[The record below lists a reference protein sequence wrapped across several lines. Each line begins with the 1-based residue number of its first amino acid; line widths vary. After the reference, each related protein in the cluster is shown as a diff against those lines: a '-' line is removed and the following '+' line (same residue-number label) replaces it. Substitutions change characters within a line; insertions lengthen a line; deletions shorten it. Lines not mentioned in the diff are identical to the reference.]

1 MNYSIEKIT
10 TLIGARRIGQTDA
23 QIGWLLTDSR
33 SLCFPEETLFFALS
47 SARNDGHKYIPDLYR
62 RGVRNFVVSK
72 SPKLGD
78 DRGLNKGMTDASSD
92 PQPPNLGGLYKD
104 ANFLIVPSPLA
115 ALQRLAERHRDEF
128 DIPII
133 GITGSNGKTMV
144 KEWLY
149 QLLLPSQKIVRS
161 PRSYN
166 SQIGV
171 PLSVWLLNEQTEVGI
186 FEAGISQPGEMSA
199 LRDIIQPTIGVLT
212 SLGAPH
218 QENFRSIEEKCM
230 EKLELMHDT
239 EAMVYCSDTDIVSR
253 CIRRM
258 QYKGEKIAW
267 SRFDSNAPF
276 FVKMVECGRRSVEG
290 DYLIRKNL
298 PQDYSPSSFL
308 LPPSSKITYI
318 YHGEENTYTIPF
330 IDEASIENSITCAAV
345 ALHLG
350 LTPAQLADRMPRLE
364 PVAMR
369 LEVKQGQHGCI
380 LINDSYNSDINSLD
394 IALDFMGR
402 RGNEGTGA
410 RGREDTSSAD
420 SNLVP
425 PYPRTPVLP
434 KTIVLSDIF
443 QSGVSPDLLYTQ
455 VSDLCVKRGIDK
467 FIGIGPELSAQADR
481 IHIANKQFFADVNH
495 FLASNAFNDLHDE
508 LILLKGSRPF
518 GFDKITEQLEQKV
531 HETILEVNLNAVVEN
546 LNYYR
551 SFLKPETKMVCMI
564 KADAYGAGAVEIA
577 KTLQDHRVDYLAV
590 AVADEGVTLR
600 KAGITANIMI
610 MNPEMTAFK
619 TMFDYDLEPE
629 VYSFRLLDALI
640 KAARKEGITGWPVHI
655 KLDTGMHRLGFDPVD
670 DMFKLIDRL
679 KHQNAI
685 IPRSVFSHFVGSDSD
700 DFDAFSA
707 RQFELF
713 EQGSQKLQSAFSHKI
728 LRHMDN
734 SAGIEHFPERQLDMC
749 RLGLGLYGVDPYQP
763 PKLGGDRGLNK
774 GMTDAPSDPQPP
786 NLGGLKPVS
795 TLKTTILQLRHVP
808 AGDTVGYSRKGKIE
822 RDSVIAAIPIGY
834 ADGLNR
840 HLGNRH
846 GYCLVHG
853 QKAEYVGNICM
864 DVAMIDVTDIPCQEG
879 DQVEIFGEHL
889 PVTVLSDIIDT
900 IPYEVLTAVSNR
912 VKRVY
917 FQD

>member
-1 MNYSIEKIT
+1 MRYSIEKVT
-10 TLIGARRIGQTDA
+10 TLIGARRYGHHE
-23 QIGWLLTDSR
+23 GNVRWLLTDSR
-33 SLCFPEETLFFALS
+33 SLCFPEETLFFALKTQ
-47 SARNDGHKYIPDLYR
+47 RNDGHRYIDDLYR
-62 RGVRNFVVSK
+62 RGVRMFVVEQV
-72 SPKLGD
+72 PEHQEI
-78 DRGLNKGMTDASSD
+78 RYPDAD
-92 PQPPNLGGLYKD
+92 
-104 ANFLIVPSPLA
+104 FLRVPSPLA

-186 FEAGISQPGEMSA
+186 FEAGISQPGEMYA

-212 SLGAPH
+212 SLGAAH
-218 QENFRSIEEKCM
+218 QENFRSMEEKCM

-239 EAMVYCSDTDIVSR
+239 EAMVYCSDNDIVSR

-267 SRFDSNAPF
+267 SQCDENVAF
-276 FVKMVECGRRSVEG
+276 FVKEIVNKAPNTR
-290 DYLIRKNL
+290 
-298 PQDYSPSSFL
+298 
-308 LPPSSKITYI
+308 ITYI
-318 YHGEENTYTIPF
+318 YQEEENSYTIPF

-350 LTPAQLADRMPRLE
+350 VTPAQLAERMPRLE

-394 IALDFMGR
+394 IALDFMQR
-402 RGNEGTGA
+402 RMTQRDGSFVTLRDITKEP
-410 RGREDTSSAD
+410 S
-420 SNLVP
+420 LCV
-425 PYPRTPVLP
+425 
-434 KTIVLSDIF
+434 VLSDIF
-443 QSGVSPDLLYTQ
+443 QTGTSPETLYAQ
-455 VSDLCVKRGIDK
+455 VSDLCVKRGINK
-467 FIGIGPELSAQADR
+467 FIGIGPEVTAQADR
-481 IHIANKQFFADVNH
+481 IQIADKQFFADVNH
-495 FLASNAFNDLHDE
+495 FLASKAFSDLRNE
-508 LILLKGSRPF
+508 LILLKGARPF
-518 GFDKITEQLEQKV
+518 GFDRITEQLEQKV

-629 VYSFRLLDALI
+629 VYSFRLMDALI

-655 KLDTGMHRLGFDPVD
+655 KLDTGMHRLGFDPINDIDEV
-670 DMFKLIDRL
+670 IDRL
-679 KHQNAI
+679 RHQNAI

-713 EQGSQKLQSAFSHKI
+713 EQGSQKLQAAFSHKI

-734 SAGIEHFPERQLDMC
+734 SAGIEHFPERQMDMC
-749 RLGLGLYGVDPYQP
+749 RLGLGLYGVDPRDNRM
-763 PKLGGDRGLNK
+763 LH
-774 GMTDAPSDPQPP
+774 T
-786 NLGGLKPVS
+786 VS

-808 AGDTVGYSRKGKIE
+808 AGETVGYSRKGKIE

-879 DQVEIFGEHL
+879 DQVEVFGEHL
-889 PVTVLSDIIDT
+889 PVTVLSDAIDT
-900 IPYEVLTAVSNR
+900 IPYEVLTSVSNR

>member
-1 MNYSIEKIT
+1 MKYSIEKVT
-10 TLIGARRIGQTDA
+10 TLIGARRYGHSEGNIR
-23 QIGWLLTDSR
+23 WLLTDSR
-33 SLCFPEETLFFALS
+33 SLCFPEETLFFALKTQ
-47 SARNDGHKYIPDLYR
+47 RNDGHRYVGDLFR
-62 RGVRNFVVSK
+62 RGVRHFVVEQV
-72 SPKLGD
+72 PEHYD
-78 DRGLNKGMTDASSD
+78 TVYPEAD
-92 PQPPNLGGLYKD
+92 
-104 ANFLIVPSPLA
+104 FLRVPHTLA

-128 DIPII
+128 NVPIV

-149 QLLLPSQKIVRS
+149 QLLLPSQKITRS

-186 FEAGISQPGEMSA
+186 FEAGISQPGEMYA

-212 SLGAPH
+212 SLGAAH
-218 QENFRSIEEKCM
+218 QENFRSLEEKCM

-239 EAMVYCSDTDIVSR
+239 EAMVYCSDNDTISR

-267 SRFDSNAPF
+267 SQCDEQAAL
-276 FVKMVECGRRSVEG
+276 FVKEIAVKQSETR
-290 DYLIRKNL
+290 
-298 PQDYSPSSFL
+298 
-308 LPPSSKITYI
+308 ITYI
-318 YHGEENTYTIPF
+318 WQEEENCFVIPF
-330 IDEASIENSITCAAV
+330 IDEASIENAITCAAV

-350 LTPAQLADRMPRLE
+350 LTAGQLADRMPKLE

-369 LEVKQGQHGCI
+369 LEVKEGQRGCV

-394 IALDFMGR
+394 IALDFMNR
-402 RGNEGTGA
+402 REVAKG
-410 RGREDTSSAD
+410 
-420 SNLVP
+420 LK
-425 PYPRTPVLP
+425 
-434 KTIVLSDIF
+434 KTLILSDIF
-443 QSGVSPDLLYTQ
+443 QTGSSPEALYAQ
-455 VSDLCVKRGIDK
+455 VSELAVKRGIDK
-467 FIGIGPELSAQADR
+467 FIGIGPELTAQADR
-481 IHIANKQFFADVNH
+481 IQIADKSFFVSVPH
-495 FLASNAFNDLHDE
+495 FLSSEVFSGLRNE
-508 LILLKGSRPF
+508 LILLKGARSF
-518 GFDKITEQLEQKV
+518 GFDQITEQLEQKV

-546 LNYYR
+546 LNYFR
-551 SFLKPETKMVCMI
+551 SFLKPDTKMVCMI

-577 KTLQDHRVDYLAV
+577 KTLQDQRVDYLAV

-655 KLDTGMHRLGFDPVD
+655 KFDTGMHRLGFDPVD
-670 DMFKLIDRL
+670 DIFKLIDRL

-700 DFDAFSA
+700 NFDEFSA
-707 RQFELF
+707 QQFALF
-713 EQGSQKLQSAFSHKI
+713 EEGSQKLQSVFTHKI

-734 SAGIEHFPERQLDMC
+734 SAGIEHFPERQMDMC
-749 RLGLGLYGVDPYQP
+749 RLGIGLYGVDPRDNHM
-763 PKLGGDRGLNK
+763 LH
-774 GMTDAPSDPQPP
+774 T
-786 NLGGLKPVS
+786 VS
-795 TLKTTILQLRHVP
+795 TLKTTILQMRHVP
-808 AGDTVGYSRKGKIE
+808 AGETVGYSRKGKIE

-840 HLGNRH
+840 HLGNRR
-846 GYCLVHG
+846 GYCLVNG

-864 DVAMIDVTDIPCQEG
+864 DVAMIDVTDIPCSEG
-879 DQVEIFGEHL
+879 DQVEIFGENL
-889 PVTVLSDIIDT
+889 PVTVLSDTLDT
-900 IPYEVLTAVSNR
+900 ISYEVLTGVSNR

>member
-1 MNYSIEKIT
+1 M
-10 TLIGARRIGQTDA
+10 
-23 QIGWLLTDSR
+23 
-33 SLCFPEETLFFALS
+33 P
-47 SARNDGHKYIPDLYR
+47 
-62 RGVRNFVVSK
+62 
-72 SPKLGD
+72 
-78 DRGLNKGMTDASSD
+78 
-92 PQPPNLGGLYKD
+92 D

-128 DIPII
+128 DLPIV

-186 FEAGISQPGEMSA
+186 FEAGISQPGEMFA

-212 SLGAPH
+212 SLGPAH
-218 QENFRSIEEKCM
+218 QENFRSMEEKCM

-239 EAMVYCSDTDIVSR
+239 EAMVYPSDNDIVSR

-258 QYKGEKIAW
+258 QYKGEKISW
-267 SRFDSNAPF
+267 SMCDEQAAL
-276 FVKMVECGRRSVEG
+276 FVKEVKHLTSHH
-290 DYLIRKNL
+290 
-298 PQDYSPSSFL
+298 SPL
-308 LPPSSKITYI
+308 TSKITYI
-318 YHGEENTYTIPF
+318 WQGEENCYTIPF

-345 ALHLG
+345 ALHMG
-350 LTPAQLADRMPRLE
+350 LTPSQIADRMPKLE

-369 LEVKQGQHGCI
+369 LEVKQGQRGCVI
-380 LINDSYNSDINSLD
+380 INDSYNSDINSLD
-394 IALDFMGR
+394 IALDFMNRRDNSSPELGEAR
-402 RGNEGTGA
+402 RGLNK
-410 RGREDTSSAD
+410 
-420 SNLVP
+420 
-425 PYPRTPVLP
+425 RTL
-434 KTIVLSDIF
+434 ILSDLF
-443 QSGVSPDLLYTQ
+443 QTGLSSEQLYTQ
-455 VSDLCVKRGIDK
+455 VSDLCVKRGIEK
-467 FIGIGPELSAQADR
+467 FIGIGPELTAQSDKIQIAD
-481 IHIANKQFFADVNH
+481 KLFFADVPH
-495 FLASNAFNDLHDE
+495 FLSSDAFTSLHDE
-508 LILLKGSRPF
+508 LILLKGARPF
-518 GFDKITEQLEQKV
+518 GFDLITEQLEQKV

-564 KADAYGAGAVEIA
+564 KADGYGAGAIEIA

-629 VYSFRLLDALI
+629 VYSFRLMDALI

-655 KLDTGMHRLGFDPVD
+655 KFDTGMHRLGFDPKD
-670 DMFKLIDRL
+670 DIFKLIDRL

-700 DFDAFSA
+700 GFDEFSA
-707 RQFELF
+707 KQFALF
-713 EQGSQKLQSAFSHKI
+713 QEGSEKLQAAFSHHI

-734 SAGIEHFPERQLDMC
+734 SAGIEHFPERQMDMC
-749 RLGLGLYGVDPYQP
+749 RLGLGLYGVDPR
-763 PKLGGDRGLNK
+763 DNRILN
-774 GMTDAPSDPQPP
+774 T
-786 NLGGLKPVS
+786 VS

-808 AGDTVGYSRKGKIE
+808 AGETVGYSRKGVLD

-846 GYCLVHG
+846 CYCLVKG

-864 DVAMIDVTDIPCQEG
+864 DVAMIDVTDIPCTEG

-889 PVTVLSDIIDT
+889 PVTVLSDVLDT
-900 IPYEVLTAVSNR
+900 IPYEVLTGVSNR

>member
-1 MNYSIEKIT
+1 MQYSIEKIT

-33 SLCFPEETLFFALS
+33 SLCFPEETLFFALT

-72 SPKLGD
+72 SPNPGD
-78 DRGLNKGMTDASSD
+78 LETDA
-92 PQPPNLGGLYKD
+92 NYLV
-104 ANFLIVPSPLA
+104 VPSPLA

-239 EAMVYCSDTDIVSR
+239 EAMVYCSDNDIVSR

-267 SRFDSNAPF
+267 SRSDSNAPF
-276 FVKMVECGRRSVEG
+276 FVKSVVTG
-290 DYLIRKNL
+290 NRK
-298 PQDYSPSSFL
+298 DYSPSSFL
-308 LPPSSKITYI
+308 LPPSSTITYI
-318 YHGEENTYTIPF
+318 YQAEENTYTIPF

-394 IALDFMGR
+394 IALDFMNRREVSSPKLGEAR
-402 RGNEGTGA
+402 RGLN
-410 RGREDTSSAD
+410 
-420 SNLVP
+420 
-425 PYPRTPVLP
+425 
-434 KTIVLSDIF
+434 KTLILSDIF
-443 QSGVSPDLLYTQ
+443 QTGIIPETLYTQ

-467 FIGIGPELSAQADR
+467 FIGIGPELSAHADR
-481 IHIANKQFFADVNH
+481 IQIANKQFFADVNH

-508 LILLKGSRPF
+508 LILLKGARPF

-655 KLDTGMHRLGFDPVD
+655 KLDTGMHRLGFNVGYSPLLSRRGEEWSDQRSFD
-670 DMFKLIDRL
+670 EIDELIDRL

-700 DFDAFSA
+700 DLDAFSA

-734 SAGIEHFPERQLDMC
+734 SAGIEHFPERQMDMC
-749 RLGLGLYGVDPYQP
+749 RLGLGLYGVDPRDNRM
-763 PKLGGDRGLNK
+763 LS
-774 GMTDAPSDPQPP
+774 T
-786 NLGGLKPVS
+786 VS

-864 DVAMIDVTDIPCQEG
+864 DVAMIDVTDIPCLEG

>member
-1 MNYSIEKIT
+1 MQYSIEKIT

-33 SLCFPEETLFFALS
+33 SLCFPEETLFFALT

-72 SPKLGD
+72 SPNPGD
-78 DRGLNKGMTDASSD
+78 LETDA
-92 PQPPNLGGLYKD
+92 NYLV
-104 ANFLIVPSPLA
+104 VPSPLA

-239 EAMVYCSDTDIVSR
+239 EAMVYCSDNDIVSR

-267 SRFDSNAPF
+267 SRSDSNAPF
-276 FVKMVECGRRSVEG
+276 FVKSVVTG
-290 DYLIRKNL
+290 NRK
-298 PQDYSPSSFL
+298 DYSPSSFL
-308 LPPSSKITYI
+308 LPPSSTITYI
-318 YHGEENTYTIPF
+318 YQAEENTYTIPF

-394 IALDFMGR
+394 IALDFMNR
-402 RGNEGTGA
+402 RESSPPELGGV
-410 RGREDTSSAD
+410 RGGL
-420 SNLVP
+420 NK
-425 PYPRTPVLP
+425 VL
-434 KTIVLSDIF
+434 ILSDIF
-443 QSGVSPDLLYTQ
+443 QSGVAPDLLYAQ
-455 VSDLCVKRGIDK
+455 VSDLCLKRGIDK

-481 IHIANKQFFADVNH
+481 IQIANKQFFADVNH

-508 LILLKGSRPF
+508 LILLKGARPF

-655 KLDTGMHRLGFDPVD
+655 KLDTGMHRLGFNPVD

-734 SAGIEHFPERQLDMC
+734 SAGIEHFPERQMDMC
-749 RLGLGLYGVDPYQP
+749 RLGLGLYGVDPRDNRM
-763 PKLGGDRGLNK
+763 LS
-774 GMTDAPSDPQPP
+774 T
-786 NLGGLKPVS
+786 VS

-846 GYCLVHG
+846 GYCLVHD

>member
-1 MNYSIEKIT
+1 MKYSIEKVT
-10 TLIGARRIGQTDA
+10 TLIGARRYGNSEGQ
-23 QIGWLLTDSR
+23 IRWLLTDSR
-33 SLCFPEETLFFALS
+33 SLCFPEETLFFALKTQ
-47 SARNDGHKYIPDLYR
+47 RNDGHRYISDLYR
-62 RGVRNFVVSK
+62 RGVRHFVVEQV
-72 SPKLGD
+72 PEHVE
-78 DRGLNKGMTDASSD
+78 T
-92 PQPPNLGGLYKD
+92 LYPD
-104 ANFLIVPSPLA
+104 ANFLRVPSPLA

-128 DIPII
+128 DIPIV

-186 FEAGISQPGEMSA
+186 FEAGISQPGEMFA

-212 SLGAPH
+212 SLGTAH
-218 QENFRSIEEKCM
+218 QENFRSMEEKCM

-239 EAMVYCSDTDIVSR
+239 QAMVYCSDNDIVSR

-267 SRFDSNAPF
+267 SQCDENVAF
-276 FVKMVECGRRSVEG
+276 FVKEIVNKAPNTR
-290 DYLIRKNL
+290 
-298 PQDYSPSSFL
+298 
-308 LPPSSKITYI
+308 ITYI
-318 YHGEENTYTIPF
+318 CQGEENTYTIPF

-350 LTPAQLADRMPRLE
+350 LTPGQLAERMPKLE

-394 IALDFMGR
+394 IALDFMQR
-402 RGNEGTGA
+402 RQA
-410 RGREDTSSAD
+410 SK
-420 SNLVP
+420 
-425 PYPRTPVLP
+425 
-434 KTIVLSDIF
+434 KTLILSDMF
-443 QSGVSPDLLYTQ
+443 QTGTSPEALYTQ

-467 FIGIGPELSAQADR
+467 FIGIGPELTAQADR
-481 IHIANKQFFADVNH
+481 IRIADKQFFADVNH
-495 FLASNAFNDLHDE
+495 FLASDAFNDLHDE
-508 LILLKGSRPF
+508 LILLKGARPF
-518 GFDKITEQLEQKV
+518 GFDRITEQLEQKV

-577 KTLQDHRVDYLAV
+577 KTLQDQRVDYLAV

-707 RQFELF
+707 QQFELF
-713 EQGSQKLQSAFSHKI
+713 EQGSQALQAAFTHKI

-734 SAGIEHFPERQLDMC
+734 SAGIEHFPERQMDMC
-749 RLGLGLYGVDPYQP
+749 RLGLGLYGVDPRDNRM
-763 PKLGGDRGLNK
+763 L
-774 GMTDAPSDPQPP
+774 SC
-786 NLGGLKPVS
+786 VS

-808 AGDTVGYSRKGKIE
+808 AGETVGYSRKGKIE

-846 GYCLVHG
+846 GYCLVDG

-900 IPYEVLTAVSNR
+900 IPYEVLPAVSNR
-912 VKRVY
+912 VKRIY

>member
-1 MNYSIEKIT
+1 MKYSIEKVT
-10 TLIGARRIGQTDA
+10 TLIGARRIGEADA

-33 SLCFPEETLFFALS
+33 SLCFPEETLFFALR
-47 SARNDGHKYIPDLYR
+47 SARNDGHRYIGDLYR
-62 RGVRNFVVSK
+62 RGVRNFVVESK
-72 SPKLGD
+72 
-78 DRGLNKGMTDASSD
+78 GLQETQPQGLDGMA
-92 PQPPNLGGLYKD
+92 D
-104 ANFLIVPSPLA
+104 ANFLVVPSPLA

-128 DIPII
+128 DVPIV

-186 FEAGISQPGEMSA
+186 FEAGISQPGEMFA
-199 LRDIIQPTIGVLT
+199 LRDIIQPTIGVFT
-212 SLGAPH
+212 SLGAAH
-218 QENFRSIEEKCM
+218 QENFRSMEEKCM

-239 EAMVYCSDTDIVSR
+239 QAMVYCSDNDTVSR

-267 SRFDSNAPF
+267 SQCDEQAAL
-276 FVKMVECGRRSVEG
+276 FVKSTNISHSS
-290 DYLIRKNL
+290 LLTPHSSLHIPHSTINL
-298 PQDYSPSSFL
+298 PQST
-308 LPPSSKITYI
+308 KITYI
-318 YHGEENTYTIPF
+318 WQEEENCFEIPF
-330 IDEASIENSITCAAV
+330 IDEASVENAITCAAV
-345 ALHLG
+345 ALYMG
-350 LTPAQLADRMPRLE
+350 LTPSQLAERMPRLE

-369 LEVKQGQHGCI
+369 LEVKEGQRGCL

-394 IALDFMGR
+394 IALDFMNR
-402 RGNEGTGA
+402 REA
-410 RGREDTSSAD
+410 AK
-420 SNLVP
+420 
-425 PYPRTPVLP
+425 
-434 KTIVLSDIF
+434 KTLILSDIF
-443 QSGVSPDLLYTQ
+443 QTGATPEALYTQ
-455 VSDLCVKRGIDK
+455 VSELVVKRGIEK
-467 FIGIGPELSAQADR
+467 FIGIGPELSSQADK
-481 IHIANKQFFADVNH
+481 IQVADKQFFMDVPH
-495 FLASNAFNDLHDE
+495 FLSSDAFSGLRNE
-508 LILLKGSRPF
+508 LILLKGARSF
-518 GFDKITEQLEQKV
+518 GFDQITEQLEQKV
-531 HETILEVNLNAVVEN
+531 HETILEVNLNAVVDN

-564 KADAYGAGAVEIA
+564 KADGYGAGAVEIA
-577 KTLQDHRVDYLAV
+577 KTLQDQRVDYLAV

-600 KAGITANIMI
+600 KAGITGNIMI

-629 VYSFRLLDALI
+629 VYSFRLLDALV

-655 KLDTGMHRLGFDPVD
+655 KFDTGMHRLGFDPVD
-670 DMFKLIDRL
+670 DIFKLIDRL

-700 DFDAFSA
+700 GFDEFSA
-707 RQFELF
+707 RQFALF
-713 EQGSQKLQSAFSHKI
+713 EEGSEKLQSAFSHHI

-734 SAGIEHFPERQLDMC
+734 SAGIEHFPERQMDMC
-749 RLGLGLYGVDPYQP
+749 RLGLGLYGVDPRDNRI
-763 PKLGGDRGLNK
+763 LH
-774 GMTDAPSDPQPP
+774 T
-786 NLGGLKPVS
+786 VS

-808 AGDTVGYSRKGKIE
+808 AGETVGYSRKGKID

-846 GYCLVHG
+846 CYCLVNG

-864 DVAMIDVTDIPCQEG
+864 DVAMIDVTDIPCMEG

-889 PVTVLSDIIDT
+889 PVTVLSDALDT
-900 IPYEVLTAVSNR
+900 IPYEVFTGVSNR

>member
-10 TLIGARRIGQTDA
+10 TLIGARRIGETDA

-33 SLCFPEETLFFALS
+33 SLCFPEETLFFALKS
-47 SARNDGHKYIPDLYR
+47 TRNDGHRYIEDLYR
-62 RGVRNFVVSK
+62 RGVRNFVVEA
-72 SPKLGD
+72 
-78 DRGLNKGMTDASSD
+78 KGIAEYC
-92 PQPPNLGGLYKD
+92 PNGSVTSMAD

-128 DIPII
+128 NIPIV

-171 PLSVWLLNEQTEVGI
+171 PLSVWLLNEQTEIGI
-186 FEAGISQPGEMSA
+186 FEAGISQPGEMMA

-212 SLGAPH
+212 SLGSAH
-218 QENFRSIEEKCM
+218 QENFRSMEEKCL

-239 EAMVYCSDTDIVSR
+239 EAMVYCSDNDIVSR

-267 SRFDSNAPF
+267 SQCDEQVAL
-276 FVKMVECGRRSVEG
+276 FVKRIENKGQSAR
-290 DYLIRKNL
+290 
-298 PQDYSPSSFL
+298 
-308 LPPSSKITYI
+308 ITYI
-318 YHGEENTYTIPF
+318 WQGEENTYSIPF
-330 IDEASIENSITCAAV
+330 IDEASIEDTITCAAV
-345 ALHLG
+345 ALRIG
-350 LTPAQLADRMPRLE
+350 LTPGQLADRMPKLE

-369 LEVKQGQHGCI
+369 LEVKEGQRGCL
-380 LINDSYNSDINSLD
+380 LINDSYNSDVNSLD
-394 IALDFMGR
+394 IALDFMQR
-402 RGNEGTGA
+402 RE
-410 RGREDTSSAD
+410 SAG
-420 SNLVP
+420 SL
-425 PYPRTPVLP
+425 T
-434 KTIVLSDIF
+434 KTLILSDIF
-443 QSGVSPDLLYTQ
+443 QTGTTPDKLYAQ
-455 VSDLCVKRGIDK
+455 VSDLAVKRGINK

-481 IHIANKQFFADVNH
+481 IQIADKQFFADVNH
-495 FLASNAFNDLHDE
+495 FLSSDAFATLHHE
-508 LILLKGSRPF
+508 LILLKGARPF
-518 GFDKITEQLEQKV
+518 GFDQITEQLEQKV

-564 KADAYGAGAVEIA
+564 KADGYGAGAVEIA
-577 KTLQDHRVDYLAV
+577 RTLQDHRVDYLAV

-670 DMFKLIDRL
+670 DMDELIDRL
-679 KHQNAI
+679 KHQNAV

-707 RQFELF
+707 QQFALF
-713 EQGSQKLQSAFSHKI
+713 EEGSNKLQSAFSHKI
-728 LRHMDN
+728 LRHIDN

-749 RLGLGLYGVDPYQP
+749 RLGLGLYGIDSR
-763 PKLGGDRGLNK
+763 DNRILN
-774 GMTDAPSDPQPP
+774 T
-786 NLGGLKPVS
+786 VS
-795 TLKTTILQLRHVP
+795 TLKTTILQMHHVP
-808 AGDTVGYSRKGKIE
+808 AGETVGYSRKGKLD

-846 GYCLVHG
+846 GYCLVNG

-889 PVTVLSDIIDT
+889 PVTVLSDAIDT
-900 IPYEVLTAVSNR
+900 IPYEVLTGVSNR